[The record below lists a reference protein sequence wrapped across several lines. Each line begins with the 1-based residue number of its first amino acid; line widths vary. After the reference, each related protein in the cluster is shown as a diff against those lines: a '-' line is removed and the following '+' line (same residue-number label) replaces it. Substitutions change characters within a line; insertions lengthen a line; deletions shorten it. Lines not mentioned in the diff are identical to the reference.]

1 MNAKNAHNLRGYQA
15 RPGSALLIVIGTLAL
30 IAVFAA
36 IYITIGQGDRRAAA
50 TVRQRNN
57 AQEIESAIAGH
68 IAGVIAR
75 DRLDVF
81 TQHLD
86 ASGTSVAHYREITDA
101 PFTDWTVRSESN
113 NEYELFNPTGRHVDD
128 SLRARLDYRVP
139 YDPWLAATRPTYL
152 GSDVGRQFSA
162 LTGDPATDRLKE
174 FLDHRDW
181 LQISNLADDGRF
193 VNLFNLRPQ
202 QEFGARGGF
211 DAEPGVGI
219 TNFNG
224 RNVRRM
230 SEGLSLLKPLSLGN
244 PESPIQAH
252 VDGFWLPGQDV
263 PVGTLDPNIP
273 AHWTMY
279 QRYMLLPLDQPSL
292 LYDRNGTL
300 ADWSSPDYAPYQYA
314 DADGD
319 GFADSRWFELVSARE
334 THGTSA
340 TPRTDIKRLYDNSEY
355 RVFAAAR
362 VVDLSSMVNVNVA
375 TDGLLPPTSE
385 HPFGMTPADVDL
397 RRLLTMQ
404 DAARQYA
411 RQVTAAGATVPL
423 NYSGL
428 HRPTIY
434 RGTGTNPFERSEA
447 DYVQYQQAYNN
458 GTASAPFTASSL
470 ELNPDS
476 HAALIGRYAYDA
488 LRMGINREFALT
500 NDYFGRDYFADGS
513 TPQLLEDLVQYPR
526 DPLFNAYPSK
536 PDMVSM
542 DTRVDQYE
550 KIARIDPSRIG
561 YGGFEEYGA
570 GLYGIDDL
578 AELLTYHSINDPA
591 VTTRLEA
598 VLSGRLENADNKQQ
612 DRLSPL
618 LSNRP
623 LELDRYRH
631 GQVKDGAA
639 GSNANRPR
647 VVNGTIAEESMTLR
661 ALSPRGLMTT
671 ISGAVGLRPSTIVS
685 VLAGRPGKLDVNEA
699 QSGLRGVSDAT
710 SRFGLYSRALAGEIG
725 SFNATTGSGPG
736 AVGADIW
743 VSDLSRRRLDSRA
756 APYATLFYGH
766 RGPEFAYRVAA
777 HAAVNMVDM
786 QDGNDSPTIATF
798 MIAADPTATRDRV
811 EDLIEALDDDTIDFT
826 SMNADT
832 MEAMR
837 FPGVVERNVLEVPA
851 ANVPSTLDTDA
862 NMAQRRLVNVIGV
875 EPMPVISEVASMYVY
890 TDAPQGAGGDAD
902 YLIPRPGPD
911 PLTTDPV
918 TIRGGIDPTN
928 EDFLLQVLAIQL
940 TNPFDET
947 INLGGVGNSGL
958 MGRKGNI
965 PSGFGGNTNNFEFLY
980 YIEYN
985 GRFFKLG
992 EFVEFNPSIADGGVD
1007 YSTDGGPPPS
1017 TQIDPTIGRYEEFA
1031 YRDVVLL
1038 PGESRVFFALAHERF
1053 DSGLVETA
1061 PGSSN
1066 FITGPDEH
1074 WYDIMNSYGTV
1085 PANQMPGQPG
1095 PDGKLWTGMA
1105 QEWLLN
1111 QFRNNEG
1118 GTAVH
1123 MHQFN
1128 PTTGALEEVNQFTDL
1143 FTPPASVAGVT
1154 RPASETA
1161 NQVRLWRKHVV
1172 PELEEAFEQSLPTN
1186 ATRQN
1191 YIENDILVDRFF
1203 LEGSLENA
1211 LPVGTSAGGNE
1222 IDDTVSFDEGVSGFG
1237 SVNRNDNTGLSIV
1250 RWKTERRKDSIG
1262 DDKHPY
1268 GQVGP
1273 WAIQSRQNP
1282 ANTRIRDV
1290 DSANLANWDS
1300 PDANT
1305 FFTVN
1310 GTGSI
1315 GRPTTLV
1322 DPKDDLEVHP
1332 SLFELYRLRSGTYT
1346 NKVIQTIAV
1355 HPGLKSEV
1363 GNDEPGVD
1371 PGNQTS
1377 LKFSNQR
1384 LTGQIAGDEL
1394 YVGDGPKPEIF
1405 NKQLWS
1411 AKRVA
1416 DLLLTTGIGI
1426 TYAPDPTR
1434 PVDQTVIDGEWI
1446 TFPEAMAIALGYE
1459 QPVATDFASADSLW
1473 WDAVLASGPGGLK
1486 EYALDDLHLSID
1498 NYVAYIDGNRDQQ
1511 YTPNGNDI
1519 PRGTGAPIALGV
1531 IDMVR
1536 PIDWLEQLGDQAL
1549 STEEQALLPLKRASL
1564 GKINV
1569 NTAPVE
1575 VLRLLPGLSPSL
1587 ESYRD
1592 DATLVQEWWANA
1604 SGFSGTNLADLSN
1617 FDETPD
1623 VAAGIVA
1630 YRDRM
1635 IANARI
1641 ESYDPSTATIP
1652 FGFQPTNVQSAMV
1665 DRNMID
1671 EALGTND
1678 RVTLT
1683 GINGLRGSP
1692 GFGSLGEVLAVTLDE
1707 SSPFVSGASQLTMG
1721 HYALDNEV
1729 LGTAGVDTDND
1740 GSDDDY
1746 ASLDLQV
1753 FGTQSNPQEG
1763 GIEDD
1768 YAENLAIAN
1777 GVLNT
1782 LSVRSDYYAV
1792 WFVVQGFRESDV
1804 ANLGENDPLVPSFK
1818 KRYLMVVDRSNVI
1831 KEGQQ
1836 PRILMLKEVPL

>member
-1 MNAKNAHNLRGYQA
+1 MNAKSAHNLRGSNA

-57 AQEIESAIAGH
+57 AQEIENAIAGH

-86 ASGTSVAHYREITDA
+86 SSGTSVAYYREITDA

-113 NEYELFNPTGRHVDD
+113 NAYELFNPTGRHIDD

-139 YDPWLAATRPTYL
+139 YDPWLASTRPTYL

-162 LTGDPATDRLKE
+162 ITGDPATDRLKE
-174 FLDHRDW
+174 FLDNRDY

-202 QEFGARGGF
+202 QMFGARGGF

-219 TNFNG
+219 TNFDG

-230 SEGLSLLKPLSLGN
+230 SEGLSLLKPLSLGD

-252 VDGFWLPGQDV
+252 VDGFWLPGLDV

-292 LYDRNGTL
+292 LYDRDGAL

-334 THGTSA
+334 VHGTST

-385 HPFGMTPADVDL
+385 HPFGSTPADVDL

-404 DAARQYA
+404 DAARMYA

-447 DYVQYQQAYNN
+447 DYVQYQQAYNG

-470 ELNPDS
+470 DLNPDS

-500 NDYFGRDYFADGS
+500 NEYFGRDYFADGS

-526 DPLFNAYPSK
+526 DPLFNAYPGK

-561 YGGFEEYGA
+561 FGAYEEYGA

-578 AELLTYHSINDPA
+578 AELLTYHTINDPA

-598 VLSGRLENADNKQQ
+598 VLSGRLENANNRQQ

-639 GSNANRPR
+639 GNNPNRPR
-647 VVNGTIAEESMTLR
+647 IVNGTIAEESMTLR

-685 VLAGRPGKLDVNEA
+685 VLAGRPGKLDANEA

-710 SRFGLYSRALAGEIG
+710 SRFGLFSKALAGEIS

-743 VSDLSRRRLDSRA
+743 VSDLSRRRLDNRA

-786 QDGNDSPTIATF
+786 QDSNDTPTIATF

-811 EDLIEALDDDTIDFT
+811 EDLIEALDDDMIDFA

-890 TDAPQGAGGDAD
+890 TDAPESVLGDAD
-902 YLIPRPGPD
+902 Y
-911 PLTTDPV
+911 TTPQPPPAQLLQTRPV
-918 TIRGGIDPTN
+918 TIQGGIDPAN
-928 EDFLLQVLAIQL
+928 PDFLLQVLAIQL
-940 TNPFDET
+940 TNPFDEP
-947 INLGGVGNSGL
+947 IALGGLGNGAL

-992 EFVEFNPSIADGGVD
+992 EFQEFNPPIAQGGVD
-1007 YSTDGGPPPS
+1007 YTTDGGPGEN
-1017 TQIDPTIGRYEEFA
+1017 TQINPLNHQEWA
-1031 YRDVVLL
+1031 YKDVTLQ
-1038 PGESRVFFALAHERF
+1038 PGESRVFFALAQERF
-1053 DSGLVETA
+1053 DSGLSLT
-1061 PGSSN
+1061 
-1066 FITGPDEH
+1066 TGPDEH
-1074 WYDIMNSYGTV
+1074 WFDIMSSYGTV
-1085 PANQMPGQPG
+1085 PPNQGSGVLDGNEAPG
-1095 PDGKLWTGMA
+1095 PDGKNWTGMA
-1105 QEWLLN
+1105 EEWLLN

-1161 NQVRLWRKHVV
+1161 DQVRLWRKHVV

-1186 ATRQN
+1186 ATRLN
-1191 YIENDILVDRFF
+1191 LIENDILVDRFF

-1211 LPVGTSAGGNE
+1211 LPVVGTNG
-1222 IDDTVSFDEGVSGFG
+1222 IRITDTVSLPEGDTGYNG
-1237 SVNRNDNTGLSIV
+1237 TTRNDNKGLSIV
-1250 RWKTERRKDSIG
+1250 RWKTERRKDSVG

-1290 DSANLANWDS
+1290 DSTNLANWDS
-1300 PDANT
+1300 PTADT
-1305 FFTVN
+1305 FFTSTS
-1310 GTGSI
+1310 GGALEEPS
-1315 GRPTTLV
+1315 TTV
-1322 DPKDDLEVHP
+1322 ADKGDLEVHP
-1332 SLFELYRLRSGTYT
+1332 SLLELYRLRSGTYT

-1394 YVGDGPKPEIF
+1394 YIGDGPKPEIF

-1459 QPVATDFASADSLW
+1459 QPVATDYTSADSLW

-1536 PIDWLEQLGDQAL
+1536 PIDWLEQLGDRSL
-1549 STEEQALLPLKRASL
+1549 SSEEQALLPLTRATL
-1564 GKINV
+1564 GKINI

-1604 SGFSGTNLADLSN
+1604 SGFSGTNLADLST

-1683 GINGLRGSP
+1683 GINGLRGAP

-1707 SSPFVSGASQLTMG
+1707 SSTFVSGASQLTMG
-1721 HYALDNEV
+1721 HYALDNET

-1740 GSDDDY
+1740 GADDDF
-1746 ASLDLQV
+1746 ASLDPQV

-1763 GIEDD
+1763 GVEDD
-1768 YAENLAIAN
+1768 YAEKLALAN
-1777 GVLNT
+1777 GVLNS

-1804 ANLGENDPLVPSFK
+1804 ANLGENDPLMPSFK

-1836 PRILMLKEVPL
+1836 PRILLMREVPL